1 MSSIN
6 KKLDALAQKQALSG
20 DLPPLKMAQIKPV
33 AQSVWPSRIAVALCA
48 MGVFASGWIIRSS
61 YIDADESGAGFH
73 VVTPAVAASNPVS
86 NHQVTVNEKSDS
98 QPVLHRQELKTSSEE
113 NNEITAE
120 HGSIS
125 TAAIAQVEEPKTT
138 PIKLKHQALKPV
150 VEEYDSAPEPEFESE
165 PEVHIAQVR
174 SAPRHVVEESHEPEQ
189 LSIKTVTLNNRQ
201 LADLEYNRAEKAL
214 AQADSQQAII
224 SLQKAV
230 KYRPD
235 WIEARQKLA
244 ATLYG
249 QGSVRGAIATLEEGL
264 ELAPQQ
270 PVLRLTLAKLLAQ
283 ESQPEAALAI
293 LNSVPANAPMPYLVM
308 RGALAQEV
316 KNNAIAL
323 NSYQQLLNRQPQNGR
338 WWLGLAIAAER
349 SNNKAKATMAYQ
361 QALKYGHI
369 SQQSIQFAQQRL
381 ALLTKT
387 RG

>member
-6 KKLDALAQKQALSG
+6 KKLDALAQKQALSS
-20 DLPPLKMAQIKPV
+20 DLPPLKMAKIKPV

-61 YIDADESGAGFH
+61 YIDSDESGARFH

-86 NHQVTVNEKSDS
+86 NHQVTVNAKSDS
-98 QPVLHRQELKTSSEE
+98 QPVLHSQELKTSSEE

-125 TAAIAQVEEPKTT
+125 TEAIAQVEEPKTT

-150 VEEYDSAPEPEFESE
+150 VEEYDSAPEPE
-165 PEVHIAQVR
+165 VHIAQVR
-174 SAPRHVVEESHEPEQ
+174 AAPRHVVEENHEPEQ

-235 WIEARQKLA
+235 WIEARQRLA

>member
-6 KKLDALAQKQALSG
+6 KKLDALAQKQALSS
-20 DLPPLKMAQIKPV
+20 DLPPLKMAKIKPV
-33 AQSVWPSRIAVALCA
+33 AQSVWPSHIAVALCA

-86 NHQVTVNEKSDS
+86 NHQVMVNEKSDS
-98 QPVLHRQELKTSSEE
+98 QSVLHSQELKTSSEE
-113 NNEITAE
+113 NNEITTE
-120 HGSIS
+120 HRSIS
-125 TAAIAQVEEPKTT
+125 TAAIVQVEEPKTT
-138 PIKLKHQALKPV
+138 PIKLQALKPV
-150 VEEYDSAPEPEFESE
+150 VEEYDSAPEPEFEPE

-201 LADLEYNRAEKAL
+201 LADLEYNRAKKAL

-249 QGSVRGAIATLEEGL
+249 QGSVRGAITTLEEGL

-293 LNSVPANAPMPYLVM
+293 LNSVPANVPMPYLVM

-369 SQQSIQFAQQRL
+369 SQPSIQFAQQRL

>member
-6 KKLDALAQKQALSG
+6 KKLDALAQKQALSS
-20 DLPPLKMAQIKPV
+20 DLPPLKMAKIKPV

-86 NHQVTVNEKSDS
+86 NHQVTVKVKSDS
-98 QPVLHRQELKTSSEE
+98 LPVLHSQELKTSSEE
-113 NNEITAE
+113 DNEITAE
-120 HGSIS
+120 PRSIS
-125 TAAIAQVEEPKTT
+125 TAAIAQVKEPKTT

-150 VEEYDSAPEPEFESE
+150 AEEYDSAPEPEFESE

-174 SAPRHVVEESHEPEQ
+174 SAPRHVVEENHEPEQ

>member
-73 VVTPAVAASNPVS
+73 VVTPVVAASNPVS
-86 NHQVTVNEKSDS
+86 NHQVTVKVKSDS
-98 QPVLHRQELKTSSEE
+98 LPVLHSQELKTSSEE
-113 NNEITAE
+113 DNEITAE
-120 HGSIS
+120 PRSIS
-125 TAAIAQVEEPKTT
+125 TVAIAQVEEPKTT
-138 PIKLKHQALKPV
+138 PIKLKHQAIKPV
-150 VEEYDSAPEPEFESE
+150 VEEYDSTSEPEFESE

-174 SAPRHVVEESHEPEQ
+174 AAPRHVVEESHEPEQ

>member
-6 KKLDALAQKQALSG
+6 KKLDALAQKQALSS
-20 DLPPLKMAQIKPV
+20 DLPPLKMAKIKPV
-33 AQSVWPSRIAVALCA
+33 AQSVWPSHIAVALCA

-86 NHQVTVNEKSDS
+86 NHQVMVNEKSDS
-98 QPVLHRQELKTSSEE
+98 QSVLHSQELKTSSEE
-113 NNEITAE
+113 NNEITTE
-120 HGSIS
+120 HRSIS
-125 TAAIAQVEEPKTT
+125 TAAIVQVEEPKTT
-138 PIKLKHQALKPV
+138 PIKLQALKPV
-150 VEEYDSAPEPEFESE
+150 VEEYDSAPEPEFEPE

-201 LADLEYNRAEKAL
+201 LADLEYNRAKKAL

-249 QGSVRGAIATLEEGL
+249 QGSVRGAITTLEEGL

-369 SQQSIQFAQQRL
+369 SQPSIQFAQQRL

>member
-6 KKLDALAQKQALSG
+6 KKLDALAQKQALSS
-20 DLPPLKMAQIKPV
+20 DLPPLKMAKIKPV

-86 NHQVTVNEKSDS
+86 NHQVTVKVKSDS
-98 QPVLHRQELKTSSEE
+98 QPVLHSQELKTSSEE
-113 NNEITAE
+113 DNEITAE

-125 TAAIAQVEEPKTT
+125 TEAIAQVEEPKTT

-150 VEEYDSAPEPEFESE
+150 VEEYDSAPE

>member
-86 NHQVTVNEKSDS
+86 NHQVSVKVKSDS
-98 QPVLHRQELKTSSEE
+98 LPVLHSQELKTSSEE
-113 NNEITAE
+113 DNEITAE
-120 HGSIS
+120 PRSIS

-138 PIKLKHQALKPV
+138 PIKLKHQAIKPV
-150 VEEYDSAPEPEFESE
+150 VEEYESTSEPEFESE
-165 PEVHIAQVR
+165 PEVHSVR
-174 SAPRHVVEESHEPEQ
+174 VRAAPRHVVEESHEPEQ

>member
-86 NHQVTVNEKSDS
+86 NHQVTVKVKSDS
-98 QPVLHRQELKTSSEE
+98 LPVLHSQELKTSSEE

-120 HGSIS
+120 HRSIS

-165 PEVHIAQVR
+165 SEVHIAQVR

-270 PVLRLTLAKLLAQ
+270 PVLRLTLAKLLVQ